1 MEEVEATPATPTP
14 KKKRRL
20 LRFAL
25 WLIVGPAIFLAS
37 VLFHLDTPL
46 AREVARTMVNDYA
59 SGEMAGELEIGRVEH
74 LHWDEIIATDVVVRD
89 PQGREVI
96 RGEKVTAVPD
106 LAMALEGV
114 LRFSS
119 AHLETG
125 TLTLYE
131 GEDSLPTFI
140 EGFGAAD
147 PTPGTGEPFHAIIDD
162 ITIDDVTATGE
173 LLGIQGL
180 RVEDIHAT
188 GRIDI
193 EEFVHV
199 EVRDVSG
206 RVVAPYPFVATL
218 ADVDATI
225 DTDPSLG
232 TEMSFATHIDEDER
246 IDGTL
251 TYRVPEGQPLTDPA
265 ELDIRLR
272 VDNVRARRMR
282 EVEFEWADAFEGR
295 VDGTVRFHGPP
306 EDLHLEAD
314 LDSDGG
320 HLLVEGRIPSEGATE
335 VEISTTELRLAE
347 VYEGAPDITIEGRF
361 QIRDDDE
368 GTHVTGQT
376 EAFDYDGTRVPPARI
391 AGRLEE
397 DGFAAERVELQLATG
412 EVVARGRVGYDGS
425 AELEVDADLGQ
436 VANEPLVQDLFDGLA
451 GSARFDGQ
459 LSLEPGSE
467 VLDLRGRWVLT
478 NVRYGPTKVNRLVA
492 TGRVF
497 GPIAGPSVDL
507 GLDAAGVTAFDAPM
521 GGGSGRIGGGPT
533 HYQTSFELTRP
544 GQRVAIRNASITDRG
559 ATTMVDIPA
568 LEADVGGTSWTG
580 SVDGLALADGGLA
593 VESLSLESGDQRL
606 RAQADWRF
614 ARGPE
619 SDRLRIEAQNVDLSI
634 LQTLDPDAPELAGLF
649 AGRLEVG
656 GDFEGQPLL
665 TLDGQVQRLGY
676 GTARNL
682 DGRVRAS
689 YQRGTLTGNA
699 RLGSAQRG
707 HVELTLQGTFDP
719 QLPLADTYRDG
730 AYELTTAFENV
741 DLAVLQAFDL
751 GLPTLEGRGDGTLT
765 ASGTLDVFDFGATL
779 RSDALR
785 VDGMQPLGTK
795 LRVQYRDGA
804 LIAHAATHDRHGEL
818 AEFETALLLDLTTA
832 MQQPELVS
840 EMLALAPWRV
850 AVRLAPRDL
859 GTLPPRVREMLP
871 DVSRWRGS
879 AALTIRGGA
888 YQPHADLIADLEW
901 VGDIGRTLCGKEAS
915 PRFTVRSDM
924 SGGQARVELHGL
936 IRDRRF
942 LFAEATA
949 QAPLAEWLANPDTF
963 ELPATNVEAF
973 VERVPLEDVPY
984 ACEVAGGPVTI
995 SVSAQ
1000 DIFTDD
1006 PRIEL
1011 DLSSD
1016 DVVLRQLA
1024 VTGRGTQRRVGVTAT
1039 TEPFTLRM
1047 RSLLSQGLLGTD
1059 VEANFR
1065 GGGNAL
1071 VRADVPVLAGNQIPT
1086 IDPDGELRA
1095 DLDLMATPLA
1105 TLLFWLPDI
1114 GEVEGFVDGFAQAD
1128 GPLSSPDIAGQLEV
1142 YRGHVELKSF
1152 GQRLDDIAGTLLLEG
1167 DRITLQGV
1175 SARDGDGTLR
1185 IAGDSTLE
1193 GLFPASVRLRL
1204 RADEF
1209 PVREEGSVMAA
1220 LTGDAR
1226 LTGELSTEGFE
1237 GRLDAGS
1244 ILVELPDDPGR
1255 DPISLDA
1262 HPEIHVAGTERGEPA
1277 DDAYVMHLVVDASS
1291 GFQMRGPDFSARL
1304 EAELDVTYADPE
1316 LRVDGG
1322 VQLTQGHF
1330 EVFGKRFAVERGWLA
1345 FDGGTTLDP
1354 QVNLVAVHQLRGR
1367 PGESV
1372 TVTAGGRLSNPTI
1385 TFSSTVTNDRAAI
1398 IALLISGGDRRQ
1410 DTERDATRQA
1420 SDFLAGVAA
1429 GVLTLSLR
1437 EEFGSYFPTIAIES
1451 NQLGGTRVRTG
1462 ISLEDL
1468 LPAAVRDVIQGVYF
1482 EGFLNTAGQQ
1492 ATTTQGQQQDVGVR
1506 LELDFPRGIGN
1517 SYTLDTNTN
1526 WSADV
1531 TWQP

>member
-1 MEEVEATPATPTP
+1 MDAEPTTPVKPP
-14 KKKRRL
+14 KKRRL
-20 LRFAL
+20 LRFL
-25 WLIVGPAIFLAS
+25 FWLVVGPAILLVS

-46 AREVARTMVNDYA
+46 ARNVARDMVNDYA

-74 LHWDEIIATDVVVRD
+74 LHWDEIIATNVVVRD

-96 RGEKVTAVPD
+96 RGEKVTLVPD
-106 LAMALEGV
+106 LATALEGA

-125 TLTLYE
+125 ELILYE
-131 GEDSLPTFI
+131 GEDSLPTFL
-140 EGFGAAD
+140 ESFSAAD
-147 PTPGTGEPFHAIIDD
+147 PTPSTGDPFHAIIDD
-162 ITIDDVTATGE
+162 ITIENVTATGE

-180 RVEDIHAT
+180 RVEDVHAT

-193 EEFVHV
+193 AEFVYV

-218 ADVDATI
+218 VDVDATI
-225 DTDPSLG
+225 DTDPASG
-232 TEMSFATHIDEDER
+232 IDMTFSTHIDEDER

-251 TYRVPEGQPLTDPA
+251 GYRIPEGGELTDPA

-272 VDNVRARRMR
+272 VDNVRARRLR

-306 EDLHLEAD
+306 EDLAIEAD

-335 VEISTTELRLAE
+335 VELSTSELRLAE

-361 QIRDDDE
+361 QIRDDED

-397 DGFAAERVELQLATG
+397 DAFEAERVELQLATG
-412 EVVARGRVGYDGS
+412 EVVARGRVFYDGS
-425 AELEVDADLGQ
+425 ADLEVEADLGQ
-436 VANEPLVQDLFDGLA
+436 VANEPLVQDIFEGLA
-451 GSARFDGQ
+451 GNARFNGELD
-459 LSLEPGSE
+459 LEPGSE
-467 VLDLRGRWVLT
+467 VLDLDGRWVLT
-478 NVRYGPTKVNRLVA
+478 NVRYGPAKVDRLVA
-492 TGRVF
+492 TGRVY
-497 GPIAGPSVDL
+497 GPITGPSVNL
-507 GLDAAGVTAFDAPM
+507 ALDATGVSAFDAPM
-521 GGGSGRIGGGPT
+521 GGGGGRIAGGPAR
-533 HYQTSFELTRP
+533 YQTSIELTRP
-544 GQRVAIRNASITDRG
+544 GQRIAIRNASIQDRG
-559 ATTMVDIPA
+559 ATTMVDIPDLDA
-568 LEADVGGTSWTG
+568 EVGGTAWTG
-580 SVDGLALADGGLA
+580 SVAGLALADGGLS
-593 VESLSLESGDQRL
+593 VDRLSLRSGDQHL
-606 RAQADWRF
+606 EAEANWRF
-614 ARGPE
+614 ARGPD
-619 SDRLRIEAQNVDLSI
+619 SDRLLIEAQNVDLGI

-649 AGRLEVG
+649 AGRMEVG

-665 TLDGQVQRLGY
+665 TLDGQVQRMGY
-676 GTARNL
+676 GSARNL
-682 DGRVRAS
+682 DGRIHAT

-719 QLPLADTYRDG
+719 ELPLADTYRDG

-741 DLAVLQAFDL
+741 DMTVLQAFDL

-765 ASGTLDVFDFGATL
+765 ASGTLDVFDFSAAL

-785 VDGMQPLGTK
+785 IDGMRPLGTK

-804 LIAHAATHDRHGEL
+804 LIAHAATRDQHGEL

-832 MQQPELVS
+832 MAQPELVS

-859 GTLPPRVREMLP
+859 GTLPPRVLEMLP

-879 AALTIRGGA
+879 ASLTIRGGA

-901 VGDIGRTLCGKEAS
+901 VGDIGRTLCGQEAS
-915 PRFTVRSDM
+915 PRFTIRSDM
-924 SGGQARVELHGL
+924 SEGRARVELHGL

-949 QAPLAEWLANPDTF
+949 DAPLAQWLASPDSF
-963 ELPATNVEAF
+963 ELPSTDVEAF

-984 ACEVAGGPVTI
+984 ACEVAGGPVTV

-1000 DIFTDD
+1000 DIFTDT
-1006 PRIEL
+1006 PRVEL
-1011 DLSSD
+1011 ELSSD
-1016 DVVLRQLA
+1016 DVILRQLA
-1024 VTGRGTQRRVGVTAT
+1024 VTGRGTQQRVGVTAT
-1039 TEPFTLRM
+1039 TEPFTLRLH
-1047 RSLLSQGLLGTD
+1047 SLLSQGLLGTD
-1059 VEANFR
+1059 IEASFR

-1071 VRADVPVLAGNQIPT
+1071 VRADVPVVAGQQIPA

-1105 TLLFWLPDI
+1105 TLLFWLPDV

-1128 GPLSSPDIAGQLEV
+1128 GPLSAPDIAGQLEV

-1152 GQRLDDIAGTLLLEG
+1152 GQRLDDIQGILLLEG

-1185 IAGDSTLE
+1185 IAGSSRLE
-1193 GLFPASVRLRL
+1193 GLFPSSVRLRL
-1204 RADEF
+1204 RANEF

-1220 LTGDAR
+1220 LTGDAQ
-1226 LTGELSTEGFE
+1226 LTGDLSSDGFE

-1262 HPEIHVAGTERGEPA
+1262 HPEIQVAGTERGEPA
-1277 DDAYVMHLVVDASS
+1277 DDAYVMHLVVDASN

-1304 EAELDVTYADPE
+1304 EAELDVVYADPE

-1322 VQLTQGHF
+1322 VQLTEGHF

-1354 QVNLVAVHQLRGR
+1354 QVNLVAVHPLRGR
-1367 PGESV
+1367 PGETV
-1372 TVTAGGRLSNPTI
+1372 TVTAGGRLSNPSI

-1398 IALLISGGDRRQ
+1398 IALLVSGGDRRQ

-1451 NQLGGTRVRTG
+1451 NQLGGTRFRTG
-1462 ISLEDL
+1462 LSFEDL
-1468 LPAAVRDVIQGVYF
+1468 LPSAVRDVIQGVYF
-1482 EGFLNTAGQQ
+1482 EGFLNTPGQLG
-1492 ATTTQGQQQDVGVR
+1492 TTAQGQNQEVGVR

-1517 SYTLDTNTN
+1517 SYTIDTNTN